1 MVDLHIHAINK
12 NEKPQFVTLMY
23 GAFKHDPL
31 FIQAFGQ
38 ANQQEKTAKK
48 FLSALFD
55 MNVMLGNQPLGIY
68 KANNLMGCMLL
79 EKPIGN
85 KFENFYRMMA
95 AIIKFIP
102 TMLSMKGSTAKF
114 LNDYMKKT
122 RDAAPNHNH
131 HYLAMIG
138 ILSTAQGQ
146 GLGRKLM
153 QHAIQQCNQDP
164 NSSGIALDTENET
177 NIAIYK
183 KWNFALKQQVDVSNI
198 VAYCMFRSK

>member
-1 MVDLHIHAINK
+1 
-12 NEKPQFVTLMY
+12 
-23 GAFKHDPL
+23 
-31 FIQAFGQ
+31 
-38 ANQQEKTAKK
+38 
-48 FLSALFD
+48 
-55 MNVMLGNQPLGIY
+55 
-68 KANNLMGCMLL
+68 
-79 EKPIGN
+79 
-85 KFENFYRMMA
+85 
-95 AIIKFIP
+95 
-102 TMLSMKGSTAKF
+102 
-114 LNDYMKKT
+114 
-122 RDAAPNHNH
+122 
-131 HYLAMIG
+131 MIG